1 MSETLSP
8 NELIKCSV
16 KLASAYISNN
26 NVSLEELPGIIA
38 KVYQILADTN
48 RNPHNLRKN
57 LPLNPAVAIE
67 DSVADDYI
75 ICLEDGKKLQML
87 KRHLKTMYNM
97 TLEQY
102 KERWGLAAD
111 YPVVSP
117 SYARRRSQIAKNTGL
132 GLTGRKGRKGLRT
145 VSSET
150 AGQTQYGVAVNR

>member
-16 KLASAYISNN
+16 KLASAYIGNN
-26 NVSLEELPGIIA
+26 PVSLEELPSIIA

-48 RNPHNLRKN
+48 RNPHNLRKT
-57 LPLNPAVAIE
+57 LPLNPAVPIE
-67 DSVADDYI
+67 DSVNDDYI
-75 ICLEDGKKLQML
+75 VCLEDGKKLQML
-87 KRHLKTMYNM
+87 KRHLKTVYNM

-102 KERWGLAAD
+102 KERWGLGAD

-117 SYARRRSQIAKNTGL
+117 NYARRRSQIAKNTGL
-132 GLTGRKGRKGLRT
+132 GLNGRKGRKALRAVT
-145 VSSET
+145 GEA